1 MGRSKNSGENSNDTN
16 FPNVSILL
24 KDGTELNVV
33 QNGTT
38 YESGEVINRAL
49 LTDENLSQIQIDG
62 VTYILVPAGESVT
75 VNGVEI
81 STKTEE

>member
-1 MGRSKNSGENSNDTN
+1 MKTPETKIVTDPEN
-16 FPNVSILL
+16 
-24 KDGTELNVV
+24 
-33 QNGTT
+33 
-38 YESGEVINRAL
+38 AL
-49 LTDENLSQIQIDG
+49 RIKTRKIDG